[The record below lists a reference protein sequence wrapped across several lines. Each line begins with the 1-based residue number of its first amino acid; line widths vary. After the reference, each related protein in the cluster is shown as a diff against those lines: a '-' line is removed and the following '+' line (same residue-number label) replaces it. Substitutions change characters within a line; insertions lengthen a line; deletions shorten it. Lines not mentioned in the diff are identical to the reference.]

1 MTHSKGKPRKTT
13 IQRAAKRA
21 GAPAP
26 ATPSSGVAEP
36 AAAYF
41 VKMHAAKTTLSKL
54 IRLVEQ
60 GSRVVISRDD
70 TAIAELV
77 PVRSAPAAGRPRQ
90 FGALRGVV
98 AIGPAFFEALPA
110 DELAA
115 WE

>member
-1 MTHSKGKPRKTT
+1 MTRPKGTSRKTT

-21 GAPAP
+21 GTPPPAP
-26 ATPSSGVAEP
+26 PSSGVAEP
-36 AAAYF
+36 AGAYF
-41 VKMHAAKTTLSKL
+41 VKMHEAKTTLSKL
-54 IRLVEQ
+54 IRLVEH

-77 PVRSAPAAGRPRQ
+77 PVRVAPAAGRPRQ

-98 AIGPAFFEALPA
+98 AIGPAFFEPLPA